1 MRTLPLAIVIGAAV
15 VTAACG
21 ASVTTPRM
29 RVARDLGCTAEQ
41 TTVQR
46 LSDHRWHVTGCGRS
60 GVYVCTYPVVRD
72 CWREG
77 EVRTG
82 GVDGADGARP

>member
-1 MRTLPLAIVIGAAV
+1 MRNRHLTIALGVALL
-15 VTAACG
+15 TAACG

-41 TTVQR
+41 TGVQR
-46 LSDHRWHVTGCGRS
+46 LSDHRWQVTGCGRS
-60 GVYVCTYPVVRD
+60 AVYVCTYPVVRD

-77 EVRTG
+77 EVRP
-82 GVDGADGARP
+82 DGSILADGSR